1 MCSGGE
7 FPPHK
12 GAPQSTGCA
21 HLEITGLYQSSQD
34 EQLLPKPEFNNDV
47 KVKITLC
54 SNRRLEDNKSQIK
67 LIDISEK
74 MQGIDLLIENFLCF
88 FLQYIQFFIQLGE
101 FKNFKREIKLFFP
114 LHCFSLF
121 SSGSISGLQSF
132 KLSNWKNTAL
142 TIITNLTDIYLSSSE
157 WKRC

>member
-54 SNRRLEDNKSQIK
+54 SNRRLEDNKSQIR

-88 FLQYIQFFIQLGE
+88 FYSTF
-101 FKNFKREIKLFFP
+101 NFSFNLE
-114 LHCFSLF
+114 SLKT
-121 SSGSISGLQSF
+121 L
-132 KLSNWKNTAL
+132 K
-142 TIITNLTDIYLSSSE
+142 E
-157 WKRC
+157 R